1 MPKQYERAVLEVE
14 AKLRLEQTR
23 DELHLPSLSA
33 TVNYLIDHLPAD
45 KREPQTGSALADKER
60 NNHTEL

>member
-1 MPKQYERAVLEVE
+1 MPKQYERALLEVE

-23 DELHLPSLSA
+23 DQLSLPSLSA

-45 KREPQTGSALADKER
+45 KRNPKSVTAAR
-60 NNHTEL
+60 R